1 MRIINLPSGSTVY
14 SDDAIAVDR
23 EGTGS
28 RKFNLFS
35 WLQTHYRS
43 KSALIEI
50 EDGGTGADNASDA
63 RAALSVP
70 TLEDGKVAPGQTS
83 STIVSV
89 ASSKTL
95 GLTDAGT
102 LQMANSAA
110 DIIITIP
117 VYAAEIPGGNVAW
130 ATGTEIEIVRYGT
143 GSVTVTGEVGVTLRS
158 VGSLTGIA
166 DQYGCLCLKYMGS
179 GEWLLAGDLG

>member
-14 SDDAIAVDR
+14 TDDAIAIDR

-28 RKFNLFS
+28 RKFTLFS

-43 KSALIEI
+43 KSSLIEI
-50 EDGGTGADNASDA
+50 EDGGTGADNAADA
-63 RAALSVP
+63 RTALSVP
-70 TLEDGKVAPGQTS
+70 TLENGKVSAGQTS

-95 GLTDAGT
+95 ALTDAGT

-117 VYAAEIPGGNVAW
+117 ASVNF

-143 GSVTVTGEVGVTLRS
+143 GGVTVTGEVGVTLRS

-166 DQYGCLCLKYMGS
+166 DQYGCMCLKFMGS